1 MVRARGFN
9 KHTTCKMPT
18 LVSNNDFRS
27 APENRF
33 HAGDRFHALLDSRGK
48 LQDMAVDTVIND
60 KDFRV
65 LSLRL
70 VMGVVRVEIGVMLH
84 KRSVARR

>member
-33 HAGDRFHALLDSRGK
+33 HALLDSLGK

-60 KDFRV
+60 KDFHRV
-65 LSLRL
+65 LR
-70 VMGVVRVEIGVMLH
+70 
-84 KRSVARR
+84 